1 VKLGD
6 VMDTVFTA
14 FVTSPYTFIQT
25 EAVNGGYESVTEY
38 QANGVIKHRDGK
50 LLNGR
55 QESYDTQTTLHIR
68 PSEPFISPVNSAKAL
83 VGNFVRIDSD
93 EYRINACTTGTNFDT
108 GVVEHY
114 RATLEQ
120 DNLFVSE
127 LPLE

>member
-1 VKLGD
+1 MDD
-6 VMDTVFTA
+6 VFSVFNTKD
-14 FVTSPYTFIQT
+14 YTFIKT
-25 EAVNGGYESVTEY
+25 TPANGGYVSAEEY
-38 QANGVIKHRDGK
+38 EANGVVKHRDGK

-68 PSEPFISPVNSAKAL
+68 PTEPFIDAVNSAKAL
-83 VGNFVRIDSD
+83 VGNFVRIDGE

-114 RATLEQ
+114 RATLEK